1 MSVGAAESQADKATQ
16 ADAEAEEAEVE
27 AEEAEVEAQQVEA
40 QEADPA
46 EAERAGAGQRGD
58 KPRTAS
64 RGRAGGGVRF
74 VGDEVRFEG
83 DRASRREKARHL
95 AREIAD
101 DLQALQ
107 RGIPSPDRR
116 WIHAV
121 AEAQVVT
128 LSNPSPS

>member
-1 MSVGAAESQADKATQ
+1 M
-16 ADAEAEEAEVE
+16 
-27 AEEAEVEAQQVEA
+27 
-40 QEADPA
+40 
-46 EAERAGAGQRGD
+46 
-58 KPRTAS
+58 
-64 RGRAGGGVRF
+64 RF

-128 LSNPSPS
+128 LSNPSAS

>member
-16 ADAEAEEAEVE
+16 ADAEAQEAEG
-27 AEEAEVEAQQVEA
+27 EAQQVEA
-40 QEADPA
+40 QEVEADPA
-46 EAERAGAGQRGD
+46 EAEGAGAGQRGD

-64 RGRAGGGVRF
+64 RGRAGGGGVRF

>member
-16 ADAEAEEAEVE
+16 ADAEAQ
-27 AEEAEVEAQQVEA
+27 EAEVEAQQVEA
-40 QEADPA
+40 QEVEADPA
-46 EAERAGAGQRGD
+46 EAEGAGAGQRGD

-64 RGRAGGGVRF
+64 RGRAGGGGVRF

-116 WIHAV
+116 
-121 AEAQVVT
+121 
-128 LSNPSPS
+128 